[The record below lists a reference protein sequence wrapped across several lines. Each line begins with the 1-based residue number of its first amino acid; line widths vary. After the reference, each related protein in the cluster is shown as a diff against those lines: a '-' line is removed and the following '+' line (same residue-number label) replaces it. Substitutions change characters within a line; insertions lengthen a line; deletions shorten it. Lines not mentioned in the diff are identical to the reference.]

1 MSSHVNYVV
10 SSLRGMI
17 LAGQLA
23 PGERIRELRVA
34 AQLNVS
40 RTPIRLA
47 LSHLESEGLL
57 ERLPAR
63 GFQVRAFS
71 IDAIADAIDVRGALE
86 GMAARRVLERGAPS
100 CLLDALAACVRQGQ
114 LMIDQAEARPGVS
127 VDPYEWSRMNGRFH
141 GLIVEC
147 AGSAALTRA
156 IRQND
161 KTPLAGANALALTA
175 SAGLET
181 TLLKY
186 AQAEH
191 GRILEALRERDSGR
205 AEWLMR
211 EHARLS
217 RDSKRRLI
225 GDMRNMPRH
234 AAADWQAG
242 AKPQGMHGAR

>member
-10 SSLRGMI
+10 SSLRSMI
-17 LAGQLA
+17 LGGQLA
-23 PGERIRELRVA
+23 PGERIRELHVA
-34 AQLNVS
+34 ARLNVS

-57 ERLPAR
+57 ERLPTR

-71 IDAIADAIDVRGALE
+71 IEEIVDAIDVRGTLE
-86 GMAARRVLERGAPS
+86 GMAARRVSEHGAPAR
-100 CLLDALAACVRQGQ
+100 LLDELAECVRQGRQ
-114 LMIDQAEARPGVS
+114 MLDEADACPGTS

-141 GLIVEC
+141 GLIVAS
-147 AGSAALTRA
+147 AGSDALARA
-156 IRQND
+156 ILQNN
-161 KTPLAGANALALTA
+161 KTPLAGASALALTA

-181 TLLKY
+181 TLLKC

-191 GRILEALRERDSGR
+191 EKILDAFREGGSGR
-205 AEWLMR
+205 VEWLMR

-225 GDMRNMPRH
+225 GNMRGMPQH
-234 AAADWQAG
+234 AAAAG
-242 AKPQGMHGAR
+242 W